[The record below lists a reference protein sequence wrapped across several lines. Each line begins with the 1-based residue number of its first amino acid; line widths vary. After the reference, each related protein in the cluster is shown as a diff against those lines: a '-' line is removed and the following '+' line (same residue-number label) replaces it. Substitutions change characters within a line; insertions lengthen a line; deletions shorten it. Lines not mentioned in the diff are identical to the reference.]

1 MGDLLLIPAA
11 FFDHALDINKSTF
24 LLEVFHVLTMQQ
36 HEKTLFSFD
45 VRRPHAS
52 DANSICHNGI
62 RVLRC
67 LYVTLLSIR
76 EYYVWKGGIKGV
88 QTL

>member
-1 MGDLLLIPAA
+1 
-11 FFDHALDINKSTF
+11 